1 MPELAPWELR
11 VHKTVVIGQWI
22 ALVVAVVA
30 DLGGIGRGGT
40 LPSMFAL
47 TAASIYVIGSS
58 SLPERYF
65 RIRFGVE
72 AISLA
77 GALLVAVALLLSG
90 GASSPYLLLSVGPA
104 VFATLYGGLRAG
116 LTTGLLSAGLL
127 LLTNNPGDVATFAE
141 AGPAM
146 ALYVIFVLM
155 VGVLRR
161 LLHDIYEQAAGFATE
176 SEQARRQLETL
187 KETHGVLVRLSEDV
201 SAGRLNAVEVGAST
215 LDALIRRFPKAAG
228 RLIIDRSEGPVVL
241 AARGVPDPEG
251 YPRTFPLVTADID
264 VGHLELTTKE
274 IMTTADE
281 EAVRTQIQPVA
292 IAFAN
297 LHLLHDIVGAAV
309 AEERMRLAREMHDEI
324 GPSLASLGLSLD
336 MTSMQQSD
344 RPELASDLMILRS
357 NVTKLV
363 EDVRATVADLRSTPG
378 PTLTARILQASASL
392 EGEPAIVV
400 DLDERRPPRPA
411 LIGDLTSIVTEAIR
425 NAHRHS
431 KGTTVIVSGR
441 IDRAFGDCRVS
452 DDGTGFD
459 ATHEPD
465 GHFGLIGM
473 RERAERIGA
482 SIYFKSRT
490 GAGTTVTVK
499 WGSKP

>member
-1 MPELAPWELR
+1 MPGLAPWELR
-11 VHKTVVIGQWI
+11 VHKTVLIGQWI
-22 ALVVAVVA
+22 ALVVAIVA

-40 LPSMFAL
+40 VRSMFAL
-47 TAASIYVIGSS
+47 GAAAIYVIGSS
-58 SLPERYF
+58 SIPEKFF
-65 RIRFGVE
+65 RVRFGVE
-72 AISLA
+72 AISLG

-90 GASSPYLLLSVGPA
+90 GAASPYLLLSVGPA
-104 VFATLYGGLRAG
+104 IFATLYGGLRAG

-127 LLTNNPGDVATFAE
+127 FLTDNPGDLATFAD

-146 ALYVIFVLM
+146 ALYLIFVLM

-161 LLHDIYEQAAGFATE
+161 LLYDIYEQATEFASE
-176 SEQARRQLETL
+176 SEKARRELETL
-187 KETHGVLVRLSEDV
+187 EETHGVLVRLSEDV
-201 SAGRLNAVEVGAST
+201 SAGRLNAVEVGTAT
-215 LDALIRRFPKAAG
+215 LDALLRRFPKAAAK
-228 RLIIDRSEGPVVL
+228 LVIDGADGPVVL

-251 YPRTFPLVTADID
+251 YPRTFPLVTADIE
-264 VGHLELTTKE
+264 VGHLALTTTE
-274 IMTTADE
+274 ILTAADE
-281 EAVRTQIQPVA
+281 RDVRTGIQPVA

-297 LHLLHDIVGAAV
+297 LQLLQDIVGAAV

-336 MTSMQQSD
+336 MASMQQVD
-344 RPELASDLMILRS
+344 KPELASDLMILRS

-363 EDVRATVADLRSTPG
+363 EDVRATVADLRSSPG
-378 PTLTARILQASASL
+378 PTLTARILQATTGL

-411 LIGDLTSIVTEAIR
+411 LIGDLTSIVTEAMR

-431 KGTTVIVSGR
+431 KGTTVLVSGR
-441 IDRAFGDCRVS
+441 IDRAFGECRVS

-473 RERAERIGA
+473 RERAEKIGA
-482 SIYFKSRT
+482 SIYFESRT

-499 WGSKP
+499 WGNKP